1 MQISVVLFGFEITLM
16 FVVGAYF
23 VLHSTFLYSQK
34 PPSAPA
40 PAPAGEAVATT
51 GTLNG
56 ITSPGAMGEME
67 LPEKESLLGGQ
78 GYQSASDSPRSRSG
92 KSVSTSEGGA
102 LARKSSS
109 KFANERDTDPV

>member
-1 MQISVVLFGFEITLM
+1 MFGFEISLM

-34 PPSAPA
+34 PPNTPA
-40 PAPAGEAVATT
+40 PASEPSGAAATT
-51 GTLNG
+51 GTANG
-56 ITSPGAMGEME
+56 ITSTGGVGEME

-109 KFANERDTDPV
+109 KFASERDTDPV

>member
-1 MQISVVLFGFEITLM
+1 MFGFEISLM

-34 PPSAPA
+34 SPSTPA
-40 PAPAGEAVATT
+40 PAAAAAAASGAAATT
-51 GTLNG
+51 GTANG
-56 ITSPGAMGEME
+56 ITSSGAIGEME

-78 GYQSASDSPRSRSG
+78 GYQSSSDSPRSRSG
-92 KSVSTSEGGA
+92 KSMSTSEGGA

-109 KFANERDTDPV
+109 KFANERDMDPV